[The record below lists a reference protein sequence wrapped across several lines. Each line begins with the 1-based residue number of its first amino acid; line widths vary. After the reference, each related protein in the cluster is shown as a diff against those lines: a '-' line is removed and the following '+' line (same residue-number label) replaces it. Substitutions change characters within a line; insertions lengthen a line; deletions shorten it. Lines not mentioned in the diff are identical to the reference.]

1 MWMAAY
7 WLTSANNR
15 DMKSLSLIS
24 LILLITLFSG
34 CSTSQNQLTL
44 HVQNPTSID
53 RKNEMAE
60 VAWKDIRQHLSL
72 PENQTIIVTDSLG
85 EQVPYQLITNGTDTV
100 EALLFPVSLAAGQTA
115 SFQVSAGVPEPVQPM
130 VYGRLVPERKD
141 DFAWENN
148 RTAFRIYGPALKAT
162 GEISN
167 GMDFWAKRTDSLII
181 DKWYQNDLSGVA
193 SYHEDHGE
201 GLDFYKVGRTLGLG
215 MTAPVDHDTLC
226 LGHNFVTAEI
236 LDNGPLRIT
245 FKLTYDPYPAGRH
258 EISETRIISLDAY
271 SLFNKVTH
279 IFETDTTE
287 LTVATGIVMPE
298 ENPEENAA
306 ATTFGDNSGI
316 IAYKNPTDEVNGTI
330 YTAAIHPVG
339 FGFIKVAN
347 GHYLGLNSYQP
358 GNPYTYY
365 AGGGWSKAGFNSFE
379 EWIQFVKSEKE
390 KIDQP
395 FIITID

>member
-1 MWMAAY
+1 MQA
-7 WLTSANNR
+7 
-15 DMKSLSLIS
+15 KSLLLIL

-44 HVQNPTSID
+44 HIQNPGSID
-53 RKNEMAE
+53 RENEMVE
-60 VAWKDIRQHLSL
+60 VAWKDIRQNLSL
-72 PENQTIIVTDSLG
+72 SENQTIIVTDSLG
-85 EQVPYQLITNGTDTV
+85 EQVPCQLITNGTDTV

-115 SFQVSAGVPEPVQPM
+115 SFQVSVGVPEPFQPM

-148 RTAFRIYGPALKAT
+148 RTAFRVYGPALKAT

-167 GMDFWAKRTDSLII
+167 GMDLWAKRTDSLII
-181 DKWYQNDLSGVA
+181 EKWYQNDLSGVA

-215 MTAPVDHDTLC
+215 MTAPVDNDTLC

-245 FKLTYDPYPAGRH
+245 FKLTYDPYLAGRH
-258 EISETRIISLDAY
+258 MISETRIISLDAY
-271 SLFNKVTH
+271 RLFNKVTN
-279 IFETDTTE
+279 IFETDTTG

-306 ATTFGDNSGI
+306 TTTFGDNTGI
-316 IAYKNPTDEVNGTI
+316 IAYETPAHEANGTLF
-330 YTAAIHPVG
+330 TAAIHPNG

-358 GNPYTYY
+358 GTQYTCYT
-365 AGGGWSKAGFNSFE
+365 GGGWSKAGFNSFE
-379 EWIQFVKSEKE
+379 DWIQFVKSEKE

-395 FIITID
+395 FIITIN